1 MLHILILPYTLI
13 HARAH
18 VFFYNNEKNRKK
30 TRVNAARR
38 SAYRKQAI
46 NLASHYNEGLGCQ
59 LYDN

>member
-1 MLHILILPYTLI
+1 M
-13 HARAH
+13 H
-18 VFFYNNEKNRKK
+18 VHMFFFFYNNEKNRKK